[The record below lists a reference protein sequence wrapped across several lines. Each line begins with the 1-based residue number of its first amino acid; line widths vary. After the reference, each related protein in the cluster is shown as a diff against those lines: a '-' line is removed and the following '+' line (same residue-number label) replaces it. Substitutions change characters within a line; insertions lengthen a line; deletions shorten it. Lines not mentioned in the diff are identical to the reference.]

1 MAIEIERKFLVN
13 GDAWQA
19 QVESSVAMIQG
30 YLAETESCSVRVR
43 LAGDAASLNFKGL
56 TIGARRTEFEYPVPA
71 EDAEQML
78 DLYCG
83 TRLIEKTRHYL
94 RFHDRTWEIDEFS
107 GANTGLVV
115 AEVELDSEE
124 QEFARPEWLGREVT
138 QEPRYYNIRLVEHPY
153 SEWKNG

>member
-83 TRLIEKTRHYL
+83 TRLVEKTRHYL
-94 RFHDRTWEIDEFS
+94 RFRDRTWEIDEFS
-107 GANTGLVV
+107 GANAGLVV

>member
-56 TIGARRTEFEYPVPA
+56 TIGARRTEFEYPLPT

-94 RFHDRTWEIDEFS
+94 RIRDCIWEIDEFS
-107 GANTGLVV
+107 GANAGLVV

-138 QEPRYYNIRLVEHPY
+138 HEPRYYNIRLVEHPY
-153 SEWKNG
+153 SEWKSD